1 MERFNGIFTV
11 AGKELKGYFSS
22 PIAYIVIT
30 VFLIFTGFFFFKDFF
45 YFNQA
50 EMRGLFQL
58 LPLMFCFVI
67 PAVTMRLF
75 AEERHS
81 GSLEILLTLP
91 LGMWEI
97 VLGKFAAAL
106 IFTQIMLS
114 PTLFYFVTVMLVGSP
129 DPGPVVGGY
138 IGALFLSAA
147 IISIGL
153 LFSSITRNQ
162 IVAFIL
168 SWGAV
173 FSLWLI
179 DKVTIFL
186 PSSMGFLSYL
196 GTDFHFQNISRG
208 VIDSR
213 DIIYFVSVSALAMM
227 FTVKILE
234 RRR

>member
-1 MERFNGIFTV
+1 MEKFNGKITV
-11 AGKELKGYFSS
+11 ARKELQGYFNS

-30 VFLIFTGFFFFKDFF
+30 VFLIFSGFFFFKDFF

-50 EMRGLFQL
+50 EMRGLFQM
-58 LPLMFCFVI
+58 LPLMFCFVV
-67 PAVTMRLF
+67 PAITMRLF
-75 AEERHS
+75 AEERHT

-91 LGMWEI
+91 FSMWEI

-106 IFTQIMLS
+106 IFTQVMIS
-114 PTLFYFVTVMLVGSP
+114 PTLFYLVTVMLVGSP
-129 DPGPVVGGY
+129 DPGPVAGGY
-138 IGALFLSAA
+138 IGSLFLAA
-147 IISIGL
+147 AAVSIGL

-162 IVAFIL
+162 IVSFIL
-168 SWGAV
+168 AWGAV

-186 PSSMGFLSYL
+186 PSSLGFLSYL

-213 DIIYFVSVSALAMM
+213 DIIYFVSISALSMM
-227 FTVKILE
+227 LTVKILE
-234 RRR
+234 RGR

>member
-1 MERFNGIFTV
+1 MEKFNGTITV
-11 AGKELKGYFSS
+11 ARKELQGYFNS

-30 VFLIFTGFFFFKDFF
+30 VFLIFSGFFFFKDFF

-50 EMRGLFQL
+50 EMRGLFQM
-58 LPLMFCFVI
+58 LPLMFCFVV
-67 PAVTMRLF
+67 PAITMRLF
-75 AEERHS
+75 AEERHT

-91 LGMWEI
+91 FSMWEI

-106 IFTQIMLS
+106 IFTQVMIS
-114 PTLFYFVTVMLVGSP
+114 PTLFYLVTVMLVGSP
-129 DPGPVVGGY
+129 DPGPVAGGY
-138 IGALFLSAA
+138 IGSLFLAA
-147 IISIGL
+147 AAVSIGL

-162 IVAFIL
+162 IVSFIL
-168 SWGAV
+168 AWGAV

-186 PSSMGFLSYL
+186 PSSLGFLSYL

-213 DIIYFVSVSALAMM
+213 DIIYFVSISALSMM
-227 FTVKILE
+227 LTVKILE
-234 RRR
+234 RGR

>member
-1 MERFNGIFTV
+1 MERFNGTIAV
-11 AGKELKGYFSS
+11 ARKELQGYFNS
-22 PIAYIVIT
+22 PVAYIVIT

-106 IFTQIMLS
+106 IFTQVMIS
-114 PTLFYFVTVMLVGSP
+114 PTLFYLVTVMLVGSP
-129 DPGPVVGGY
+129 DLGPVAGGY
-138 IGALFLSAA
+138 IGTFFLAA
-147 IISIGL
+147 AAVSMGL
-153 LFSSITRNQ
+153 LFSSVTRNQ

-168 SWGAV
+168 AWGAV

-186 PSSMGFLSYL
+186 PSSLGFLAYL

-213 DIIYFVSVSALAMM
+213 DIIYFVSISALSMIL
-227 FTVKILE
+227 TVKILE
-234 RRR
+234 RGR